1 VENIMRVRD
10 TIAAALAVVLLL
22 QSAALAQAPLES
34 VVQPVP
40 REHAIRILLSNLS
53 PGTEV
58 RVQLATTE
66 VVGRIVETSDDE
78 IVLMTSGQWLAIPT
92 AVVISIRPQLK
103 KRALFKRRAFVIG
116 AAAGAGLAVVQ
127 LIVATAASRR

>member
-1 VENIMRVRD
+1 MRVRA

-34 VVQPVP
+34 VLQPIP
-40 REHAIRILLSNLS
+40 RERAIRILLSNLS

-58 RVQLATTE
+58 RVQLATTD
-66 VVGRIVETSDDE
+66 VFGRIVETSDDE

-103 KRALFKRRAFVIG
+103 KRALSKRRPFVIG

>member
-22 QSAALAQAPLES
+22 ESAALAQAPLES

-58 RVQLATTE
+58 RVQLATT
-66 VVGRIVETSDDE
+66 
-78 IVLMTSGQWLAIPT
+78 
-92 AVVISIRPQLK
+92 
-103 KRALFKRRAFVIG
+103 
-116 AAAGAGLAVVQ
+116 
-127 LIVATAASRR
+127 

>member
-1 VENIMRVRD
+1 MRVRD

-53 PGTEV
+53 SGTEV

-78 IVLMTSGQWLAIPT
+78 IVLMASGQWLAIPT

-127 LIVATAASRR
+127 LIGAT